1 MTQISITESKE
12 NQGNLYYIQSLISEL
27 LVSAKCSV
35 KEISLGKRSALNIEC
50 PEHYI
55 DIVRA
60 EIIDKIAEIIVI
72 KYKYDFFKKTLS
84 IGGLNSN
91 ERELLITSLIAADFE
106 DDKRYSVERLKS
118 MEEIAVDG
126 VYNFR
131 LSPLKRKWEDVVS
144 YMPGCFISNQL
155 KDFIGFLLENKKK
168 RVYVDCGKVYDS
180 HFRRLKR
187 ASLLEGE
194 ELKITKEVLL
204 SNCGEIEITGELPS
218 LDEKYIREYYGDKI
232 FFSSGYLL

>member
-1 MTQISITESKE
+1 MTQVNITESKE
-12 NQGNLYYIQSLISEL
+12 NQGNLYYIQSIISEL
-27 LVSAKCSV
+27 LTNAKCSV
-35 KEISLGKRSALNIEC
+35 KEISLGKRSVLRIEC
-50 PEHYI
+50 PEHYA
-55 DIVRA
+55 DIIRA

-91 ERELLITSLIAADFE
+91 EKELLITSLIAADFE

-155 KDFIGFLLENKKK
+155 KDFISFLLENKKK
-168 RVYVDCGKVYDS
+168 RVYIDCGKVYDC

-187 ASLLEGE
+187 ASLLEGD
-194 ELKITKEVLL
+194 ELKITREVLL

-232 FFSSGYLL
+232 FFSNGYSL